1 MDNKKTMKLL
11 ILAGFFIMVLF
22 TANMFNE
29 SRPANNASAAN
40 QISYTEML
48 KKVEDGTIT
57 SVKINPENQVALG
70 MTSEGSLY
78 STNVLPND
86 TALLDAAKNKN
97 ADMEITP
104 KSSGSSLGSVL
115 WNFGPVVLLI
125 AFFVYM
131 ARKNKGGGAGGV
143 MGFGKSKAQIIDPTK
158 NTVRLKDVAGCEE
171 AKLEVAEIVDFLKDP
186 SKYSNIGAKIPR
198 GVLMSGGPG
207 TGKTLL
213 ARAIAGEAGVP
224 FMSVSGSDFVEMFV
238 GVGASRIRS
247 MFEEAKK
254 NAPAI
259 IFIDEIDAVGRQRS
273 SGAAGGGHEEREQ
286 TLNQL
291 LVEMDGFNESEGVI
305 VIAATNRPDI
315 LDSALRRPGRFDR
328 EVVIALPDVQG
339 REKILEV
346 HSKKVKL
353 SPNVVLN
360 EIARGTIGFSG
371 AELANLVNESALM
384 AARKG
389 KKLIDRHD
397 FSEALDKIIMGFKR
411 ENAVIPLDSKELTAY
426 HEAGHAIVAH
436 FIPEADPLHK
446 VTIVPRGRAAG
457 VTMQLPS
464 QERQGYDKNELLA
477 NIAVLLAGRLAEE
490 MFLGKMTTGASNDIE
505 RATSIAENM
514 VTKWGMSSMGMVHFG
529 ANSGTGFRGDNG
541 GGGHAISAATHQR
554 VEQEIASILKAQ
566 YDRVKDLLNKHKEE
580 LILLAEGLLEK
591 ETLEIS
597 EIEVLFKTGKLP
609 LVENTV
615 LVEDE
620 NDQDIDDASSKS
632 NEKPKRKK
640 IVDLFEPEW
649 GGVTASI
656 SPKAE

>member
-1 MDNKKTMKLL
+1 MNNKKIKMLTSILFFSLL
-11 ILAGFFIMVLF
+11 MF
-22 TANMFNE
+22 TLINVVKKDEKAV
-29 SRPANNASAAN
+29 ASATN

-48 KKVEDGTIT
+48 KKIEDGTIT
-57 SVKINPENQVALG
+57 SVKINPENQNALG

-86 TALLDAAKNKN
+86 TALLDAAKAKN
-97 ADMEITP
+97 ADMEISP
-104 KSSGSSLGSVL
+104 KASSSSLGSFL
-115 WNFGPVVLLI
+115 LSFGPVILLI
-125 AFFVYM
+125 GFFVWM
-131 ARKNKGGGAGGV
+131 MKKQKGGGGV
-143 MGFGKSKAQIIDPTK
+143 MNFGKSKAQMIDPAK
-158 NTVRLKDVAGCEE
+158 NNTRLADVAGCEE
-171 AKLEVAEIVDFLKDP
+171 AKLEVTEIVDFLKDP
-186 SKYSNIGAKIPR
+186 RKYSELGAKIPR
-198 GVLMSGGPG
+198 GILMSGGPG

-213 ARAIAGEAGVP
+213 ARAIAGEAAVP

-273 SGAAGGGHEEREQ
+273 GSAGGGGHEEREQ

-291 LVEMDGFNESEGVI
+291 LVEMDGFEETSGVI

-328 EVVIALPDVQG
+328 EVVIGLPDVQG
-339 REKILEV
+339 REKILGV
-346 HSKKVKL
+346 HAKKVKL
-353 SPNVVLN
+353 ASSVDLN

-371 AELANLVNESALM
+371 AELANLVNEAALM
-384 AARKG
+384 AARRNKTV
-389 KKLIDRHD
+389 IDRKD
-397 FSEALDKIIMGFKR
+397 FSEALDKINMGVKR
-411 ENAVIPLDSKELTAY
+411 ENAIVPLESKEVTAY

-457 VTMQLPS
+457 VTMQLPVK
-464 QERQGYDKNELLA
+464 ERQGYDKEELLA

-490 MFLGKMTTGASNDIE
+490 MFLRKMTTGASNDIE

-541 GGGHAISAATHQR
+541 GGGHAISAATHSR
-554 VEQEIASILKAQ
+554 VEQEIEGILKSQ
-566 YDRVKDLLNKHKEE
+566 YERVKNLLAQKKEE
-580 LILLAEGLLEK
+580 MILLAEGLLER
-591 ETLEIS
+591 ETLDIE
-597 EIEVLFKTGKLP
+597 EIEYLFSNGSLP
-609 LVENTV
+609 EIKIVKKEVEVSHDN
-615 LVEDE
+615 LD
-620 NDQDIDDASSKS
+620 DDAEKSSPSIK
-632 NEKPKRKK
+632 KGKRM
-640 IVDLFEPEW
+640 IDLFEPNW
-649 GGVTASI
+649 GGATASVE
-656 SPKAE
+656 PKSE